1 MASGASDATQ
11 LRVMCVTVGD
21 RLPDDRLAL
30 DLARASGL
38 GVMQVQALGGRH
50 FAVRFSCATPELC
63 AAGLARL
70 QAAHQLLAEVSVEGR
85 RTLPRAPAAQVQP

>member
-1 MASGASDATQ
+1 MASGAPEAAQ

-30 DLARASGL
+30 DLARAAGL
-38 GVMQVQALGGRH
+38 GVVQVQALGRRT
-50 FAVRFSCATPELC
+50 FAVRFSCGTPELC

-70 QAAHQLLAEVSVEGR
+70 QSARHLLAEVSEEGR
-85 RTLPRAPAAQVQP
+85 RTLPRAPAPQVQP